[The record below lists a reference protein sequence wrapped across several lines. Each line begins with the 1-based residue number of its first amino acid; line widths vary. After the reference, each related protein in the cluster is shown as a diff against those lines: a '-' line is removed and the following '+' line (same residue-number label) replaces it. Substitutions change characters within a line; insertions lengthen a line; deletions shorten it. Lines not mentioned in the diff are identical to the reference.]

1 MAPRHVMTAALLAL
15 ASCTSFP
22 HEEPSPLAKKQPTA
36 VAGLTIPDSE
46 PMRPALSTYFKVQD
60 TATGVTIGYVVR
72 CDPLPE
78 NAGLDRKYADGT
90 IFVEDNKLERIGFI
104 TPLGRG
110 YRHQGAEA
118 QEVGQGTIEE
128 LLPLF
133 FGKPNL
139 KLLPLDQ

>member
-1 MAPRHVMTAALLAL
+1 MAFRHVMTAALLAL

-22 HEEPSPLAKKQPTA
+22 HEETSPLVKDQPSA
-36 VAGLTIPDSE
+36 IAGLPIPDSE

-60 TATGVTIGYVVR
+60 TASGVTIGYVVR

-78 NAGLDRKYADGT
+78 NAGVDRKYADGT
-90 IFVEDNKLERIGFI
+90 MFIENNKFERIGFV

-110 YRHQGAEA
+110 YRHQGADA
-118 QEVGQGTIEE
+118 QEVGQGTVEE

-133 FGKPNL
+133 FGRPDL